1 MFLVDDIQ
9 VIAGKDRTEEEVFHI
24 FNNLYE
30 AQKQIVLTSDRPPE
44 EMTLLSE
51 RLRSRFSMGLL
62 ADIKPPDYETRMA
75 IISNKSKQLNLV
87 LSNEVMDYIA
97 KKITANVRQL
107 EGAVKL
113 MKAQSDLMNADITVG
128 IAQEVLQRMF
138 REKQNNVPTPEEIIE
153 ETAKYFNFDSADLTG
168 KSRVSPIVNARQIA
182 MYLIRQ
188 LTNLSG
194 PEIGKLFNRANST
207 VIYSIDQ
214 VSEKIPRSKELSIT
228 VKDITANLNPD

>member
-182 MYLIRQ
+182 M
-188 LTNLSG
+188 
-194 PEIGKLFNRANST
+194 
-207 VIYSIDQ
+207 
-214 VSEKIPRSKELSIT
+214 
-228 VKDITANLNPD
+228 